1 MYIYIC
7 LNIYMFIY
15 MHICIYIDIDIVIY
29 IYVYIHIYI
38 YIYIYKYSD
47 SDSDPVTTCNLLEPK
62 SNEPFVDMT
71 SELTDFFQNAP
82 IALHWLSKTGLIIWA
97 NNYEILSLGYSSEE
111 YIGIYVYIYIYI
123 SI

>member
-1 MYIYIC
+1 MFKYIYFYIHAYMYIYRYSYIYIC
-7 LNIYMFIY
+7 IYTN
-15 MHICIYIDIDIVIY
+15 
-29 IYVYIHIYI
+29 I

-47 SDSDPVTTCNLLEPK
+47 SDSDPVTTCNLIEPK

-82 IALHWLSKTGLIIWA
+82 IALHWLSKTGIIIWA

-123 SI
+123 